1 MTPNTVAPQ
10 RPLRSVQRREGS
22 NTQAEQARRSGL
34 SSASGRYAS
43 AKDGAGLGRG
53 CTSRYLIL
61 AASGSWRQSAEAFWT
76 LISMPMRPP
85 EPRYHY
91 GIGAPKVELRLSGRS
106 CSLAGWSHSNSTWSG
121 HAGLPDSA
129 AQERSTRQA
138 TGTWKDLDLGLNRVD
153 GSSNRSRASTLQP
166 SNDVRGLTHQQ
177 RPDPIARDRCQR
189 LSDESWTAG

>member
-1 MTPNTVAPQ
+1 
-10 RPLRSVQRREGS
+10 
-22 NTQAEQARRSGL
+22 
-34 SSASGRYAS
+34 
-43 AKDGAGLGRG
+43 
-53 CTSRYLIL
+53 
-61 AASGSWRQSAEAFWT
+61 
-76 LISMPMRPP
+76 MPMRPP

-189 LSDESWTAG
+189 LSDESWTAGYTSQPTRPAGLHDNVGQRCSFVLAALAMYDTVCTNNIMAFRPWQQ